1 MTDSITGFFD
11 STYLKTCEQQ
21 QISEEENIANVTSV
35 INEAID
41 YKFKLVIIRQSYIS
55 LARKLISAKESNV
68 LIGTVIDFPLG
79 DSPYQQ
85 KLDEIQS
92 AINLGVD
99 EIDIVI
105 NYNSFIKG
113 NISEIT
119 DEIIKCTSL
128 CIKNQ
133 KIAKWIIE
141 SAALTNDEI
150 SSICSLIKNTV
161 IENFGTQK
169 ANDVFVKSSTGFFK
183 TVDGS
188 PSGATDEGIEIMVK
202 YSTPLPVKASGGIRN
217 REDARRMINL
227 GVKRLG
233 TSSALKILKGLK
245 SNSDY

>member
-11 STYLKTCEQQ
+11 STYLKTSEQQ

-41 YKFKLVIIRQSYIS
+41 YKFKLVMIRQSYIS

-119 DEIIKCTSL
+119 DEVLQCTSL
-128 CIKNQ
+128 CLKNG

-141 SAALTNDEI
+141 SAALTKDEI

-183 TVDGS
+183 TIDGS
-188 PSGATDEGIEIMVK
+188 PSGATAEGIEIMVK
-202 YSTPLPVKASGGIRN
+202 YSFPLPVKASGGIRN
-217 REDARRMINL
+217 REDANRMINL

-233 TSSALKILKGLK
+233 TSSALKILKGLE

>member
-11 STYLKTCEQQ
+11 STYLKTSEQQ

-41 YKFKLVIIRQSYIS
+41 YKFKLVMIRQSYIS
-55 LARKLISAKESNV
+55 LAIKLISAKESNV
-68 LIGTVIDFPLG
+68 LIGTVIDFPQG

-119 DEIIKCTSL
+119 DEVLQCTSL
-128 CIKNQ
+128 CLKNG

-141 SAALTNDEI
+141 SAALTKDEI

-183 TVDGS
+183 TIDGS
-188 PSGATDEGIEIMVK
+188 PSGATAEGIEIMVK
-202 YSTPLPVKASGGIRN
+202 YSFPLPVKASGGIRN
-217 REDARRMINL
+217 REDANRMINL

-233 TSSALKILKGLK
+233 TSSALKILKGLE

>member
-11 STYLKTCEQQ
+11 STYLKTSEQQ

-41 YKFKLVIIRQSYIS
+41 YKFKLVMIRQSYIS

-119 DEIIKCTSL
+119 DEVLQCTSL
-128 CIKNQ
+128 CLKNG

-141 SAALTNDEI
+141 SAALTKDEI

-161 IENFGTQK
+161 IENFSTQK

-183 TVDGS
+183 TIDGS
-188 PSGATDEGIEIMVK
+188 PSGATAEGIEIMVK
-202 YSTPLPVKASGGIRN
+202 YSFPLPVKASGGIRN
-217 REDARRMINL
+217 REDANRMINL

-233 TSSALKILKGLK
+233 TSSALKILKGLE